1 MGVKNG
7 AEPIPSELQQTKG
20 GCPVAMMVLEI
31 PEELKV
37 LEGPLNALVG
47 EARRR
52 LDDAKRGRRIDYE
65 LFEQRVAERVA
76 MIEATTHAVTLAAL
90 DIDAERILIND
101 KAHVRVGRYA
111 APYRTQ
117 AGEVSVERSLYRPV
131 GERNA
136 PVVDLV
142 TLRSGAIGDG
152 WLPGTARA
160 MAHLL
165 QQGTSREAEQTAQ
178 RLGRLPYSRSSFERV
193 GHEVGALFAERRV
206 EIEEALIRAYQV
218 PQTATTV
225 SVSLDRVS
233 LPMEQEKPRSPGRPA
248 KDAPKKS
255 IERVFRMAYCGTVT
269 LHDCK
274 GEALCT
280 IRYGCMPDSDPCRL
294 VEAMASDVL
303 ALRRQ
308 REDLVIMQ
316 LADGAHE
323 NWNLLAEQFDEESFG
338 ETRELIDF
346 WHLLEKLSAAAN
358 VVYGGDAPKERRRW
372 RLHLLNSSTA
382 ASDILDE
389 LRASGCETV
398 RVGDSCPVHEAITY
412 LENHRDRMNY
422 ASARRRGL
430 PIGSGAVEAS
440 CKSLVAL
447 RMKRPGSRWKHETGE
462 HVLQLRAL
470 SLSDRWNQAMDLTLR
485 PTPVYARVA

>member
-1 MGVKNG
+1 V
-7 AEPIPSELQQTKG
+7 TT
-20 GCPVAMMVLEI
+20 MVLEI

-52 LDDAKRGRRIDYE
+52 LADAKRGRRIDYE

-76 MIEATTHAVTLAAL
+76 AIEVATHAATLAAL
-90 DIDAERILIND
+90 DIDAERVLIND
-101 KAHVRVGRYA
+101 KLHVRVGRYP
-111 APYRTQ
+111 APYRTR
-117 AGEVSVERSLYRPV
+117 AGESSVERSLYRPA

-136 PVVDLV
+136 PAVDLV
-142 TLRSGAIGDG
+142 TLRSGAIGEG

-178 RLGRLPYSRSSFERV
+178 RLGQLPYSRSSFERV
-193 GHEVGALFAERRV
+193 GHEVGARFGERRAD
-206 EIEEALIRAYQV
+206 IEEALIRAYEV
-218 PQTATTV
+218 PENAAAV
-225 SVSLDRVS
+225 SASLDRVS
-233 LPMEQEKPRSPGRPA
+233 IPMEQEKPRGPGRPA

-269 LHDCK
+269 LHDCE
-274 GEALCT
+274 GEALHT
-280 IRYGCMPDSDPCRL
+280 IRYGCMPDGDPCRL

-303 ALRRQ
+303 AIRRQ
-308 REDLVIMQ
+308 REDLAVVQ

-323 NWNLLAEQFDEESFG
+323 LWNLLEAQFDEESFG
-338 ETRELIDF
+338 EMRQLIDF
-346 WHLLEKLSAAAN
+346 WHVLEKLSAAAN
-358 VVYGGDAPKERRRW
+358 VIYGEDAVRERGRW
-372 RLHLLNSSTA
+372 RLHLLNSSAA

-389 LRASGCETV
+389 LRASGCEEK
-398 RVGDSCPVHEAITY
+398 RVGDTCPVHDAITY

-430 PIGSGAVEAS
+430 PIGSGAVEAT
-440 CKSLVAL
+440 CKSLAAL
-447 RMKRPGSRWKHETGE
+447 RMKRPGARWKHETGE
-462 HVLQLRAL
+462 HILQLRAL
-470 SLSDRWNQAMDLTLR
+470 SLSDRWDQAMDLTLR

>member
-1 MGVKNG
+1 
-7 AEPIPSELQQTKG
+7 
-20 GCPVAMMVLEI
+20 VATMVLEI
-31 PEELKV
+31 PDELKV
-37 LEGPLNALVG
+37 LEGPLNALFG
-47 EARRR
+47 ELRRR
-52 LDDAKRGRRIDYE
+52 LDDVKRGRRIDYE
-65 LFEQRVAERVA
+65 LFEQRVAERA
-76 MIEATTHAVTLAAL
+76 ATIEATTHAVALAAL
-90 DIDAERILIND
+90 DIDADRVLIND
-101 KAHVRVGRYA
+101 KPHVRVGRYA

-136 PVVDLV
+136 PAVDLV
-142 TLRSGAIGDG
+142 TLRSGAIGEG

-165 QQGTSREAEQTAQ
+165 QQGTSREAEQTAH

-193 GHEVGALFAERRV
+193 GHDVGALFAERRV
-206 EIEEALIRAYQV
+206 QVEETLIRTYEV
-218 PQTATTV
+218 PDTATTV
-225 SVSLDRVS
+225 SASIDRVS

-255 IERVFRMAYCGTVT
+255 VERVFRMAYCGTVT

-274 GEALCT
+274 GEGLYT
-280 IRYGCMPDSDPCRL
+280 IRYGCMPDSDPARL

-303 ALRRQ
+303 ALRRH
-308 REDLVIMQ
+308 RPDLVVMQ

-323 NWNLLAEQFDEESFG
+323 NWNLLAEQFDEEAFG
-338 ETRELIDF
+338 ETRQLIDF
-346 WHLLEKLSAAAN
+346 WHLLEKLSAAAG
-358 VVYGGDAPKERRRW
+358 VLYADEAAKERRRW

-382 ASDILDE
+382 AADILDE
-389 LRASGCETV
+389 LQASGRENV
-398 RVGDSCPVHEAITY
+398 RVGDSRPVHEAITY
-412 LENHRDRMNY
+412 LENHAARMNY

-430 PIGSGAVEAS
+430 PIGSGAVEAT

-462 HVLQLRAL
+462 HILQLRAL
-470 SLSDRWNQAMDLTLR
+470 SLSDRWDQAMDLMLR
-485 PTPVYARVA
+485 PTPVYARAA